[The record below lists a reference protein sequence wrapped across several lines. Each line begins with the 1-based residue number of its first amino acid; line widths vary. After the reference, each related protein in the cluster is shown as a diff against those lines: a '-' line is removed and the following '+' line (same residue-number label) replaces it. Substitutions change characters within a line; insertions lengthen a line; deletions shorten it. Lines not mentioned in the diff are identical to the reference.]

1 MVPEKCSGKVDDE
14 LFQNGCQAQHTHK
27 TPGHAK
33 HEAGERPTEFQ
44 SSIDLEKLHY
54 TARFLLESA
63 IIAPKG
69 LTMLD
74 GAVDRAAMG
83 ELQVQLTPQLV
94 MR

>member
-1 MVPEKCSGKVDDE
+1 M
-14 LFQNGCQAQHTHK
+14 FQNDCQAQQHPQNSGTRK
-27 TPGHAK
+27 AY
-33 HEAGERPTEFQ
+33 R
-44 SSIDLEKLHY
+44 
-54 TARFLLESA
+54 ARFLVESA